1 MTILDRLSAVP
12 GTYWG
17 SGDGPHSGP
26 FIARVTVSTA
36 KSGAID
42 LDYEAW
48 TQGAGLQ
55 HAERAVIRR
64 TDAGH
69 VVLESTLAGQAEPL
83 SFQEGQPGVFG
94 SLDGQMVG
102 VVIDIREGTLSWAWW
117 WTAED
122 DQLKEQSR
130 AVVRRLLEPVARPEP
145 EPESDRESEPEA
157 ERDGGPAPAGERS
170 GADDEQAVV
179 VGVAEREGPGSAPSL
194 FPTRAPED
202 ADEAA
207 AAGAPAAG
215 APAAAR
221 PMVHAPWPGVLVLT
235 GMGGVAALAR
245 DLAKEVPSM
254 AVVRGD
260 LLARAIVGTEV
271 SDDREGG
278 AGLEWRARLAARLS
292 REYAALGHAVV
303 LAELESSG
311 EAGTTQLLEELDDA
325 GVGPVRLLVVD
336 ETTSAHDVLGELPRP
351 GRRRSL

>member
-26 FIARVTVSTA
+26 FIARVTVTTTKA
-36 KSGAID
+36 GAID

-64 TDAGH
+64 ADSGH
-69 VVLESTLAGQAEPL
+69 VILESTLAGQAEPL

-102 VVIDIREGTLSWAWW
+102 VVIDIRDGTLSWAWW

-130 AVVRRLLEPVARPEP
+130 AVVRRLLEPVAPP
-145 EPESDRESEPEA
+145 ESEPEA
-157 ERDGGPAPAGERS
+157 EPAAESRSEAPAASDQAEDEAETP
-170 GADDEQAVV
+170 GAT
-179 VGVAEREGPGSAPSL
+179 PSL
-194 FPTRAPED
+194 FPTQAPE
-202 ADEAA
+202 EAA
-207 AAGAPAAG
+207 GPVG
-215 APAAAR
+215 PVAR
-221 PMVHAPWPGVLVLT
+221 PPVQAPWPGVLVLT

-271 SDDREGG
+271 SDDRDGG

-292 REYAALGHAVV
+292 REYAELGHAVV

-336 ETTSAHDVLGELPRP
+336 ETTSAVDVLSELPRP

>member
-26 FIARVTVSTA
+26 FIARVTVTTTKA
-36 KSGAID
+36 GAID

-55 HAERAVIRR
+55 HAERAIIRR
-64 TDAGH
+64 ADNGH
-69 VVLESTLAGQAEPL
+69 VILESTLAGQAEPL

-102 VVIDIREGTLSWAWW
+102 VVIDIRDGTLSWAWW

-130 AVVRRLLEPVARPEP
+130 AVVRRLLEPVARPDPEP
-145 EPESDRESEPEA
+145 EPAAQPRSEAQPA
-157 ERDGGPAPAGERS
+157 TGGE
-170 GADDEQAVV
+170 GAD
-179 VGVAEREGPGSAPSL
+179 GAEPPGATPSL
-194 FPTRAPED
+194 FPTQAP
-202 ADEAA
+202 DEAA
-207 AAGAPAAG
+207 APGGPVV
-215 APAAAR
+215 R
-221 PMVHAPWPGVLVLT
+221 PPVQAPWPGVLVLT

-278 AGLEWRARLAARLS
+278 VGLEWRARLAARLS
-292 REYAALGHAVV
+292 REYAELGHAVV

-325 GVGPVRLLVVD
+325 GVGPVLLLVVD
-336 ETTSAHDVLGELPRP
+336 ETTSAVDVLSELPRP

>member
-26 FIARVTVSTA
+26 FIARVTVSATT
-36 KSGAID
+36 SGAID

-102 VVIDIREGTLSWAWW
+102 VVIDIRDGTLSWAWW
-117 WTAED
+117 WTGED

-130 AVVRRLLEPVARPEP
+130 AVVRRLLEPVARAGADPEP
-145 EPESDRESEPEA
+145 EPESQPEDRPLGLPEGQP
-157 ERDGGPAPAGERS
+157 DGHPEHRSAGELEGS
-170 GADDEQAVV
+170 SVADAVDS
-179 VGVAEREGPGSAPSL
+179 PGSTPGL
-194 FPTRAPED
+194 FPTLGPIDTTAPRS
-202 ADEAA
+202 
-207 AAGAPAAG
+207 PIS
-215 APAAAR
+215 
-221 PMVHAPWPGVLVLT
+221 APWPGVLVLT

-254 AVVRGD
+254 AIVRGD
-260 LLARAIVGTEV
+260 LLARAIIGTEV

-292 REYAALGHAVV
+292 REYAELGHAVV
-303 LAELESSG
+303 LAELESNGESG
-311 EAGTTQLLEELDDA
+311 TAALLEELDEA
-325 GVGPVRLLVVD
+325 GVGPVRLCVVD
-336 ETTSAHDVLGELPRP
+336 ETTTAHEVLSELPRP

>member
-26 FIARVTVSTA
+26 FIARITVSLTA
-36 KSGAID
+36 AGAID

-64 TDAGH
+64 TETGP

-102 VVIDIREGTLSWAWW
+102 VVIDIRDGTLSWAWW

-130 AVVRRLLEPVARPEP
+130 AVVRRLLEPVAAP
-145 EPESDRESEPEA
+145 DREPEA
-157 ERDGGPAPAGERS
+157 ESLAASAGA
-170 GADDEQAVV
+170 GAGSRGA
-179 VGVAEREGPGSAPSL
+179 GSTGAESPGSTPGL
-194 FPTRAPED
+194 FPTEAPPETN
-202 ADEAA
+202 
-207 AAGAPAAG
+207 PAAG
-215 APAAAR
+215 RR
-221 PMVHAPWPGVLVLT
+221 PVSAPWPGVLVLT

-254 AVVRGD
+254 AIVRGD
-260 LLARAIVGTEV
+260 LLARAIIGTEV

-292 REYAALGHAVV
+292 REYAELGHAVV
-303 LAELESSG
+303 LAELESNGESG
-311 EAGTTQLLEELDDA
+311 TAALLEELDEA

-336 ETTSAHDVLGELPRP
+336 ETMAAHEILAELPRP

>member
-26 FIARVTVSTA
+26 FIARVTVTTTKA
-36 KSGAID
+36 GAID

-64 TDAGH
+64 ADSGH
-69 VVLESTLAGQAEPL
+69 VILESTLAGQAEPL

-102 VVIDIREGTLSWAWW
+102 VVIDIRDGTLSWAWW

-130 AVVRRLLEPVARPEP
+130 AVVRRLLEPVAPPEP
-145 EPESDRESEPEA
+145 EAAADAAESGSE
-157 ERDGGPAPAGERS
+157 APAASDQGED
-170 GADDEQAVV
+170 GAET
-179 VGVAEREGPGSAPSL
+179 PGATPSL
-194 FPTRAPED
+194 FPTQAPE
-202 ADEAA
+202 EAA
-207 AAGAPAAG
+207 GPVG
-215 APAAAR
+215 PVAR
-221 PMVHAPWPGVLVLT
+221 PPVQAPWPGVLVLT

-271 SDDREGG
+271 SDDRDGG

-292 REYAALGHAVV
+292 REYAELGHAVV

-336 ETTSAHDVLGELPRP
+336 ETTSAVDVLSELPRP

>member
-26 FIARVTVSTA
+26 FIARITVTVT

-64 TDAGH
+64 TESGP

-102 VVIDIREGTLSWAWW
+102 VVIDIRDGTLSWAWW

-130 AVVRRLLEPVARPEP
+130 AVVRRLLEPVALPEP
-145 EPESDRESEPEA
+145 EPEPEPA
-157 ERDGGPAPAGERS
+157 AAT
-170 GADDEQAVV
+170 V
-179 VGVAEREGPGSAPSL
+179 SATVS
-194 FPTRAPED
+194 ANS
-202 ADEAA
+202 
-207 AAGAPAAG
+207 AAGAEGDDDEMPGSTPGLFPSQAPGG
-215 APAAAR
+215 ASAPVAR
-221 PMVHAPWPGVLVLT
+221 PPISAPWPGVLVLT

-254 AVVRGD
+254 AIVRGD
-260 LLARAIVGTEV
+260 LLARAIIGTEV
-271 SDDREGG
+271 SDEREGG

-292 REYAALGHAVV
+292 REYAELGHAVV
-303 LAELESSG
+303 LAELESNGESG
-311 EAGTTQLLEELDDA
+311 TAALLEELDEA

-336 ETTSAHDVLGELPRP
+336 ETMAAHEILAELPRP

>member
-26 FIARVTVSTA
+26 FIARVTVTTTKA
-36 KSGAID
+36 GAID

-55 HAERAVIRR
+55 HAERAIIRR
-64 TDAGH
+64 ADNGH
-69 VVLESTLAGQAEPL
+69 VILESTLAGQAEPL

-102 VVIDIREGTLSWAWW
+102 VVIDIRDGTLSWAWW

-130 AVVRRLLEPVARPEP
+130 AVVRRLLEPVARLEPEP
-145 EPESDRESEPEA
+145 EPEPAAKPQSEA
-157 ERDGGPAPAGERS
+157 QPAGGGQDGD
-170 GADDEQAVV
+170 GAEP
-179 VGVAEREGPGSAPSL
+179 PGATPSL
-194 FPTRAPED
+194 FPTQAP
-202 ADEAA
+202 DEAA
-207 AAGAPAAG
+207 APGGPAV
-215 APAAAR
+215 R
-221 PMVHAPWPGVLVLT
+221 PPVQAPWPGVLVLT

-278 AGLEWRARLAARLS
+278 VGLEWRARLAARLS
-292 REYAALGHAVV
+292 REYAELGHAVV

-325 GVGPVRLLVVD
+325 GVGPVLLLVVD
-336 ETTSAHDVLGELPRP
+336 ETTSAVDVLSELPRP

>member
-26 FIARVTVSTA
+26 FIARITISTTKA
-36 KSGAID
+36 GAID

-64 TDAGH
+64 TESGPI
-69 VVLESTLAGQAEPL
+69 VLESTLAGQAEPL

-102 VVIDIREGTLSWAWW
+102 VVIDIRDGTLSWAWW

-130 AVVRRLLEPVARPEP
+130 AVVRRLLEPVPEP
-145 EPESDRESEPEA
+145 EPEPEPEPVFA
-157 ERDGGPAPAGERS
+157 SAGAIGDSSDDSS
-170 GADDEQAVV
+170 GEALGEAL
-179 VGVAEREGPGSAPSL
+179 GATPSL
-194 FPTRAPED
+194 FPTQAPSD
-202 ADEAA
+202 AVSAS
-207 AAGAPAAG
+207 G
-215 APAAAR
+215 R
-221 PMVHAPWPGVLVLT
+221 PPISAPWPGVLVLT

-254 AVVRGD
+254 AIVRGD
-260 LLARAIVGTEV
+260 LLARAITGTEV

-292 REYAALGHAVV
+292 REYAELGHAVV
-303 LAELESSG
+303 LAELESNGESG
-311 EAGTTQLLEELDDA
+311 TAALLEELDQA

-336 ETTSAHDVLGELPRP
+336 ETMAAHEILAELPRP

>member
-26 FIARVTVSTA
+26 FIARITVSTTKA
-36 KSGAID
+36 GAID

-64 TDAGH
+64 TASGP

-83 SFQEGQPGVFG
+83 SFQEGQPGVCG

-102 VVIDIREGTLSWAWW
+102 VVIDIRDGTLSWAWW

-130 AVVRRLLEPVARPEP
+130 AVVRRLLEPVPEP
-145 EPESDRESEPEA
+145 EPEPEPEPVVA
-157 ERDGGPAPAGERS
+157 TPAATASATAGATDSADSAAGGET
-170 GADDEQAVV
+170 
-179 VGVAEREGPGSAPSL
+179 PGSTPAL
-194 FPTRAPED
+194 FPTQAPSD
-202 ADEAA
+202 AS
-207 AAGAPAAG
+207 GG
-215 APAAAR
+215 SGR
-221 PMVHAPWPGVLVLT
+221 PPVQAPWPGVLVLT

-254 AVVRGD
+254 AIVRGD
-260 LLARAIVGTEV
+260 LLARAIIGTEV

-292 REYAALGHAVV
+292 REYAELGHAVV
-303 LAELESSG
+303 LAELESNG
-311 EAGTTQLLEELDDA
+311 EGGTAALLEELDEA

-336 ETTSAHDVLGELPRP
+336 ETMAAPEILAELPRP